1 MCWGYGVHTSEPKT
15 SSGDYKSRNYT
26 NKVHLRGLRKNT
38 YFQPTEVG
46 FACVVAV
53 SNRRFNLK

>member
-1 MCWGYGVHTSEPKT
+1 MTFRGLTEQQALAI
-15 SSGDYKSRNYT
+15 RNHGYT

-38 YFQPTEVG
+38 YFEPTEVG